1 MLVGN
6 HNLSRR
12 TKTLRP
18 AHSLQTLDSGTN
30 SNNSLNQLTNGN
42 TKEEVPEDTIFP
54 FLKNLPPPKVKKFT
68 NYSVK
73 GIKELPR
80 SSGIVNEEDN
90 VNEAENSAVNGDG
103 SDVENNNCSLSSQL
117 GTKERELQLAI
128 QKQERYQ
135 STVQD
140 VTARMERV
148 QQKLASLGTS
158 PFKNLDKQIKDQKVG
173 FL

>member
-18 AHSLQTLDSGTN
+18 AQSLQSLNSGTN
-30 SNNSLNQLTNGN
+30 SNNSLDELANGGN
-42 TKEEVPEDTIFP
+42 TKDEVPEDTIFP

-68 NYSVK
+68 KYSVT

-80 SSGIVNEEDN
+80 SSGLQNDDN
-90 VNEAENSAVNGDG
+90 TVSDVENGES

-158 PFKNLDKQIKDQKVG
+158 PFKNLDQQIKDQKVG
-173 FL
+173 L